1 MTPKRTKPGT
11 KDTRK
16 DWEKYRNIFLGAHRL
31 NLGVQFWKD
40 NETSLERA
48 REIYHVDP
56 AVIIGIIGVETR
68 YGENTGNWKVL
79 DSLVTLSFDYK
90 RRADFFKK
98 ELEEFLK
105 NVNDKSKTVYFY
117 HQEDNPF
124 NDGIGTVNVF
134 EVSKDEENTGNFEGV
149 YIQGC

>member
-1 MTPKRTKPGT
+1 MEKAELLTNEEAAKWQELKERDTAKKPVQTKMEWFV
-11 KDTRK
+11 R
-16 DWEKYRNIFLGAHRL
+16 YVVARQFRGAGSAM
-31 NLGVQFWKD
+31 N
-40 NETSLERA
+40 
-48 REIYHVDP
+48 VDRD
-56 AVIIGIIGVETR
+56 GG
-68 YGENTGNWKVL
+68 
-79 DSLVTLSFDYK
+79 K
-90 RRADFFKK
+90 RRTDMTVK

>member
-1 MTPKRTKPGT
+1 MEKAELLTNEEAAKWQELKERDTANKPVQTKMEWYA
-11 KDTRK
+11 R
-16 DWEKYRNIFLGAHRL
+16 YVVARQFRGAGSAM
-31 NLGVQFWKD
+31 N
-40 NETSLERA
+40 
-48 REIYHVDP
+48 VDRD
-56 AVIIGIIGVETR
+56 GG
-68 YGENTGNWKVL
+68 
-79 DSLVTLSFDYK
+79 K
-90 RRADFFKK
+90 RRTDMTVK

>member
-1 MTPKRTKPGT
+1 M
-11 KDTRK
+11 
-16 DWEKYRNIFLGAHRL
+16 
-31 NLGVQFWKD
+31 V
-40 NETSLERA
+40 
-48 REIYHVDP
+48 
-56 AVIIGIIGVETR
+56 
-68 YGENTGNWKVL
+68 GNV
-79 DSLVTLSFDYK
+79 
-90 RRADFFKK
+90 ADFSGYETVQK
-98 ELEEFLK
+98 EFEKLCALEVRKLEEFLK